1 MKAILIDDERDALEM
16 LEWIIK
22 KQTPEVE
29 IIALCDSALDGLEKI
44 KALKPELVFL
54 DIEMPQ
60 LNGFDLLERLGK
72 YDFEVIFTTA
82 YNQFAI
88 KALKICALDYLLKPI
103 DGEELKAAVQKAVT
117 RKQKTSSE
125 QLEMLMS
132 YFKPEKPKSR
142 RVALTAADHLIFV
155 DTNDIIYCESDS
167 NYTTFYLIKNDK
179 VEKVVISKTL
189 KDVEEILEGADFFRI
204 HASFLINMKH
214 VSKFTRGDGGYVV
227 MSNNQHITVSR
238 KKKDEF
244 FEMFSKL

>member
-1 MKAILIDDERDALEM
+1 MRAIAIDDEKDALEM

-22 KQTPEVE
+22 KNCPQVE
-29 IIALCDSALDGLEKI
+29 LVALCDSPLEGIEKI
-44 KALKPELVFL
+44 KALKPDLVFL

-60 LNGFDLLERLGK
+60 LNGFDMLERLGQ
-72 YDFEVIFTTA
+72 YDFEVVFTTA

-103 DGEELKAAVQKAVT
+103 DAEELKETVSRAGA
-117 RKQKTSSE
+117 RKKQITNQ

-132 YFKPEKPKSR
+132 YVKPEKPRVR
-142 RVALTAADHLIFV
+142 RVALTVSDHLLFV
-155 DTNDIIYCESDS
+155 DTNDIVYCESDS
-167 NYTTFYLIKNDK
+167 NYTIFFLNNG
-179 VEKVVISKTL
+179 EKVIISKTL

-204 HASFLINMKH
+204 HASYLINMKH
-214 VSKFTRGDGGYVV
+214 VTKFIRGDGGYVV
-227 MSNNQHITVSR
+227 MSNQQHITVSR

>member
-44 KALKPELVFL
+44 KTLKPELVFL

-60 LNGFDLLERLGK
+60 LNGFDLLERLGT

-88 KALKICALDYLLKPI
+88 KALKICALDYLLKPV
-103 DGEELKAAVQKAVT
+103 DGEELKAAVQKALS
-117 RKQKTSSE
+117 RKRRTSSE
-125 QLEMLMS
+125 QLEMLMN

-167 NYTTFYLIKNDK
+167 NYTTFYLKKGEK

>member
-22 KQTPEVE
+22 KQTPEVD

-44 KALKPELVFL
+44 KTLKPELVFL

-60 LNGFDLLERLGK
+60 LNGFDLLERLGT

-88 KALKICALDYLLKPI
+88 KALKICALDYLLKPV
-103 DGEELKAAVQKAVT
+103 DGEELKAAVQKALS
-117 RKQKTSSE
+117 RKRRTSSE
-125 QLEMLMS
+125 QLEMLMN

-167 NYTTFYLIKNDK
+167 NYTTFYLKKGEK

>member
-1 MKAILIDDERDALEM
+1 MKAVLIDDERDALEV
-16 LEWIIK
+16 LEWSIK
-22 KQTPEVE
+22 KFAPQVEVL
-29 IIALCDSALDGLEKI
+29 AMCDSALDGIEKI

-60 LNGFDLLERLGK
+60 LNGFDLLEKLGK
-72 YDFEVIFTTA
+72 YEFEVIFITA
-82 YNQFAI
+82 YNQFGI

-103 DGEELKAAVQKAVT
+103 DGEELKIAVEKALL
-117 RKQKTSSE
+117 KKSKTSSM

-132 YFKPEKPKSR
+132 YFKPDKPRTR
-142 RVALTAADHLIFV
+142 RIALTASDHLIFV

-167 NYTTFYLIKNDK
+167 NYTTFFLAKG
-179 VEKVVISKTL
+179 EKVVISKTL
-189 KDVEEILEGADFFRI
+189 KDVEEILEGSDFFRI
-204 HASFLINMKH
+204 HASYLINMKH

-244 FEMFSKL
+244 FEMFSRL

>member
-22 KQTPEVE
+22 KNSPEVE
-29 IIALCDSALDGLEKI
+29 IIAMCDSALDGLEKI
-44 KALKPELVFL
+44 KDLKPELVFL

-103 DGEELKAAVQKAVT
+103 DGEELKAAVKKAIS
-117 RKQKTSSE
+117 RKSKVSSE
-125 QLEMLMS
+125 QLEMLMN
-132 YFKPEKPKSR
+132 YFKPEKPKIR
-142 RVALTAADHLIFV
+142 RVALTASDHLVFV
-155 DTNDIIYCESDS
+155 DTNDIVYCESDS
-167 NYTTFYLIKNDK
+167 NYTTFFLAKG
-179 VEKVVISKTL
+179 EKVMISKTL
-189 KDVEEILEGADFFRI
+189 KDVEEILEGADFFRV
-204 HASFLINMKH
+204 HASYLINMKH

-227 MSNNQHITVSR
+227 MSNNEHITVSR
-238 KKKDEF
+238 RKKEEF